1 MSDDLF
7 AWLCAAVA
15 TGGCALTGEGWERT
29 VFAWLCGFATGVVFV
44 LLLWLAAREA
54 KEYK

>member
-15 TGGCALTGEGWERT
+15 TGGCALTGEGWERVVCT
-29 VFAWLCGFATGVVFV
+29 WLCGLATGVVCM
-44 LLLWLAAREA
+44 LLRIATREGG
-54 KEYK
+54 E